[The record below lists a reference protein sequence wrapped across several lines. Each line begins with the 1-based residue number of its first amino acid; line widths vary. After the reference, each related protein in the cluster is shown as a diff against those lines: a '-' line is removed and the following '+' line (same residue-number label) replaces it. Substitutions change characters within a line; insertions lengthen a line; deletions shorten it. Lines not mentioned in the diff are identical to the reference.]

1 MFNDFLEYI
10 NKFISNEE
18 LAFAFLGLI
27 FLIAIWIEGRK
38 VWKGTTKAERRKK
51 INVFGADYTIK
62 SMDCNITRATK
73 IFCIYRYCVRTSAIV
88 YCFIVY

>member
-1 MFNDFLEYI
+1 MLNDFLEYI

-38 VWKGTTKAERRKK
+38 V
-51 INVFGADYTIK
+51 
-62 SMDCNITRATK
+62 
-73 IFCIYRYCVRTSAIV
+73 
-88 YCFIVY
+88 